1 MMDDS
6 ALKACIEKA
15 VRGDADAFREIVL
28 AHQRLVAHIV
38 FRMTGNA
45 ADVED
50 LCQDVFVK
58 VYQNLAGFRGDSK
71 FSTWVGRIAYNTCIN
86 HLQKKRVPLLGDVRN
101 SSGGPDEEPGEGE
114 WPDAYAEGRDLKA
127 RLDREMACLPGLQR
141 TVLTLYH
148 VDEMS
153 YGEIGEML
161 GMPEGTVKSH
171 LFRARKKLRESLM
184 KKYRVEE
191 CLP

>member
-15 VRGDADAFREIVL
+15 VCGDADAFRDVVL
-28 AHQRLVAHIV
+28 AHQRLVAHVV

-45 ADVED
+45 ADAED

-58 VYQNLAGFRGDSK
+58 VYQNLGGFRVESK

-86 HLQKKRVPLLGDVRN
+86 HLQKKRMPLFGDMRN
-101 SSGGPDEEPGEGE
+101 GLEGPDDEAGEGE
-114 WPDAYAEGRDLKA
+114 LPDAYAEGRDLKA
-127 RLDREMACLPGLQR
+127 RLEREMACLPGLQR

-153 YGEIGEML
+153 YIEIGEML

-171 LFRARKKLRESLM
+171 LFRARKRLKERLM